1 MVEAKPSAPA
11 IFYEEATNKPFTM
24 LYGWPD
30 HQRVRC
36 FSTFDPN
43 YFARFRSLRLKVL
56 LGPQVND
63 SPRDYN
69 ALQAAM
75 RPFQA
80 ALIIENSA
88 NPLPSSV
95 SWIPWQHFRKQT
107 EKASLVQKLAL
118 AQRADLEFS
127 QVESEP
133 ADGEEEDNIWF
144 WYNYGERTQGHF
156 FLGANGEED
165 SDMTEEP
172 NSDGYSENSESDS
185 EDPVLDRKLT

>member
-118 AQRADLEFS
+118 AQRTYVRFETLGWMFS
-127 QVESEP
+127 EAPNVKLVMSLKVQISSSARWSQNLPMGRRRTIYGSGITTVRELK
-133 ADGEEEDNIWF
+133 GIFF
-144 WYNYGERTQGHF
+144 WGPME
-156 FLGANGEED
+156 
-165 SDMTEEP
+165 
-172 NSDGYSENSESDS
+172 
-185 EDPVLDRKLT
+185 KKILT